1 MKKIFIILA
10 AILILSSVFLAG
22 GAFADDGSITLNITG
37 FRNDNGN
44 VKIALFSSSDD
55 GFPFDSSKA
64 FKTFEAPIKNGS
76 SSIIMKDIPYGIYS
90 ISLYHD
96 NDLSGKLPKSF
107 FGKPLKGIG
116 ISNNPPKRNRPPR
129 FDEAKFTL
137 NSDNM
142 TMEINVIYY

>member
-1 MKKIFIILA
+1 MKKILIILS

-22 GAFADDGSITLNITG
+22 AVFAEDGSVFLNITG
-37 FRNDNGN
+37 FRNDDGN
-44 VKIALFSSSDD
+44 AKIALFASSDD

-64 FKTFEAPIKNGS
+64 FKTFEAPIKNGGA
-76 SSIIMKDIPYGIYS
+76 SISIKNIPYGVYAVS
-90 ISLYHD
+90 IYHD

-137 NSDNM
+137 NSDSVLL
-142 TMEINVIYY
+142 EIKVIYY